1 MIREQRRAVR
11 MVADRFGWSGLSVHD
26 CGLILWCAF
35 RYYAI
40 RLYEDG
46 GDL

>member
-1 MIREQRRAVR
+1 MTFEQRRAVR
-11 MVADRFGWSGLSVHD
+11 TVAEHFGWNALSVHD